1 MQKNSEKILEENG
14 EIKRVTIAGMIVN
27 ILLSVL
33 KIIVGYTGQS
43 QSIVA
48 DGFHSLTDC
57 STDIAVLI
65 GLKYWNEPPDGCH
78 PHGHKRIETIT
89 AAFIGIALAGAGLIL
104 CWQAI
109 NKFRTGDFLVPCQT
123 ALYVAIFSVLVKEAL
138 YHWTMRVGKRVNSQA
153 LKANAWHHRTDSLSS
168 IGVALAISVSIYK
181 PEWVIMD
188 SIAAFAVGIF
198 IIQAAMTILNPAVK
212 ELSDQG
218 ASKEQVELIKK
229 IVLKV
234 EGVKSV
240 HALRSRYLGNGLQ
253 VDLHVQVDGK
263 LSVEKGHEIAGH
275 AKRHLLEDGPEIV
288 DVLIHIEPFES

>member
-1 MQKNSEKILEENG
+1 
-14 EIKRVTIAGMIVN
+14 
-27 ILLSVL
+27 
-33 KIIVGYTGQS
+33 
-43 QSIVA
+43 
-48 DGFHSLTDC
+48 
-57 STDIAVLI
+57 
-65 GLKYWNEPPDGCH
+65 
-78 PHGHKRIETIT
+78 
-89 AAFIGIALAGAGLIL
+89 
-104 CWQAI
+104 
-109 NKFRTGDFLVPCQT
+109 
-123 ALYVAIFSVLVKEAL
+123 
-138 YHWTMRVGKRVNSQA
+138 MRVGKRVNSQA

-253 VDLHVQVDGK
+253 VDLHVQVNGK